1 MREREREIYQ
11 RASSSLGRHFYAT
24 FLLKLKQN
32 KSMEHQNS
40 SSFCT
45 VVLIWKERG
54 RICDERTR
62 RRKKRLIV
70 VVVESKRSL

>member
-1 MREREREIYQ
+1 
-11 RASSSLGRHFYAT
+11 
-24 FLLKLKQN
+24 
-32 KSMEHQNS
+32 MEHQNS

-70 VVVESKRSL
+70 VVVVVVVGSKRSL